1 MNLYVFDFDG
11 TIYNG
16 DSMIDFLKLVH
27 NSKIKY
33 YITNILFTPF
43 WVLKILG
50 LIKIDNFKSY
60 FLKIHFRYYDQTDL
74 EFKSNE
80 FSKTFHKKI
89 YPKSLNFLESI
100 EGEKVIVTPSVDIW
114 MRDISKELKSSLI
127 STKSVFENKRFLKI
141 ERNCNY
147 DEKLYRIMEKYDLN
161 NFKNIYVYGNSK
173 GDYSMYKLG
182 NFHHKF
188 FQND

>member
-50 LIKIDNFKSY
+50 LIKIDRFKSC
-60 FLKIHFRYYDQTDL
+60 FLKMHFRYYDQIYL

-100 EGEKVIVTPSVDIW
+100 EGEKVIVTASVDIW

-147 DEKLYRIMEKYDLN
+147 DEKLDRIMEKYDLN
-161 NFKNIYVYGNSK
+161 NFKNIYVFGNSK

>member
-11 TIYNG
+11 TIYKG

-27 NSKIKY
+27 KSKVKY
-33 YITNILFTPF
+33 YLTNLLFSPF
-43 WVLKILG
+43 WVLKVLG
-50 LIKIDNFKSY
+50 FIKIDNFKSC
-60 FLKIHFRYYDQTDL
+60 FLKMHFKDYNQKDL

-89 YPKSLNFLESI
+89 YPKALNILKSI
-100 EGEKVIVTPSVDIW
+100 EGEKVIVTASLDIW
-114 MRDISKELKSSLI
+114 MRNISKELNSSLI
-127 STKSVFENKRFLKI
+127 STKSVFENKKFLKI
-141 ERNCNY
+141 EKNCNY
-147 DEKLYRIMEKYDLN
+147 DEKLIRIMEKYDLD

-173 GDYSMYKLG
+173 GDYSMYRLG
-182 NFHHKF
+182 ISHHKF

>member
-60 FLKIHFRYYDQTDL
+60 FLKMHFRYYDQTDL

-100 EGEKVIVTPSVDIW
+100 EGEKVIVTASVDIW